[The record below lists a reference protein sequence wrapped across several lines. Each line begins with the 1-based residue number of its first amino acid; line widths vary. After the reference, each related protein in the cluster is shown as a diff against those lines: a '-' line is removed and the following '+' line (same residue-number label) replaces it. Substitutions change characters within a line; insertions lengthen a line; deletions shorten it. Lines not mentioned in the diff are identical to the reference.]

1 MSEEVYRLTEAAC
14 MQEALK
20 DFGINVSTTM
30 AGAIEKVFMDYM
42 VKAGWATRSD
52 EVSE

>member
-1 MSEEVYRLTEAAC
+1 MSEEIYRLTEAAC

-42 VKAGWATRSD
+42 VKAGYIERND
-52 EVSE
+52 EVN